1 MVTSSSR
8 RKGEA
13 SMVTIFERR
22 QTILRLLREQPGIKV
37 TQMADLLD
45 VSVGTIRN
53 DLNALEKEQ
62 KVKRVLGGA
71 VLVETALEDYPG
83 GDGQFAGNVPALND
97 QAKGRI
103 GRWAAETVEEGDAI
117 FMDAST
123 TVQHMIPYL
132 QQFQSLTVVTTG
144 LDTARLLSRHPSHI
158 VILIGGRVGPG
169 GHAITGEMGLEI
181 LQNLHIRSAYI
192 SGVGFSPEVGL
203 MERDIEEA
211 RLKRAILADMHQIVA
226 LVDSSKLDKVGA
238 APILSVHQLGRL
250 YTDSD
255 ITSECLANLRAA
267 QVNLVVCGENTVRSY
282 LAHAQESKHIIGF
295 ANQSEQLPFAVD
307 VRRGLERAVKDVS
320 NIDLV
325 VADNALSPERAL
337 HIADQLIRRNVD
349 LAIEYQIDYKTG
361 RIIMDKFKRA
371 EIPVIAIDIPM
382 IGATF
387 FGVDNY
393 RAGHMAGIALGEWL
407 QAHWAGRFDN
417 LIVLEESRAGSLP
430 EARIQG
436 QLDGLE
442 EVLGAIPEEKK
453 LYLESGNTSSYS
465 EAQVMKV
472 LENDRE
478 GRRFAVVCFN
488 DDAAIGTLRAARR
501 LERDQDMV
509 IVGQG
514 ADRRVREELRRGDT
528 RIIGSTAYRPEQYGE
543 KLLDLALK
551 ILNGESTPPAVYID
565 HVFIT
570 PENVER
576 YYPLTGQEPVAAD

>member
-1 MVTSSSR
+1 
-8 RKGEA
+8 
-13 SMVTIFERR
+13 MVTIFERR

-37 TQMADLLD
+37 KQMADLLD

-53 DLNALEKEQ
+53 DLNALENEQ

-71 VLVETALEDYPG
+71 VLTESTLEDYPG
-83 GDGQFAGNVPALND
+83 GDGLVARSEQTFSD
-97 QAKGRI
+97 EAKQRI

-132 QQFQSLTVVTTG
+132 QQFQSLTIVTTG

-181 LQNLHIRSAYI
+181 LQNLHLRSAYI

-203 MERDIEEA
+203 MERNIEEA
-211 RLKRAILADMHQIVA
+211 RLKRAVLADMRQVVA

-238 APILSVHQLGRL
+238 APILPAQQLSRL

-255 ITSECLANLRAA
+255 ITPACLASLRAA
-267 QVNLVVCGENTVRSY
+267 KVNLVVCGENTVRSY
-282 LAHAQESKHIIGF
+282 LAHAQETKFAIGF

-307 VRRGLERAVKDVS
+307 VRRGLERAVKGVR

-325 VADNALSPERAL
+325 VADNALSAERAL
-337 HIADQLIRRNVD
+337 HIADQLIQRNVD
-349 LAIEYQIDYKTG
+349 LAIEYQLDYKTG

-382 IGATF
+382 VGATF

-407 QAHWAGRFDN
+407 QQHWEGKLDT
-417 LIVLEESRAGSLP
+417 LIVLEESRAGALP

-442 EVLGAIPEEKK
+442 EIVGLIPEEKK
-453 LYLESGNTSSYS
+453 VSLESGNTSSFS
-465 EAQVMKV
+465 EAQVMKL
-472 LENDRE
+472 LENDRNS
-478 GRRFAVVCFN
+478 RRFAVVCFN

-501 LERDQDMV
+501 LAREQDVV

-514 ADRRVREELRRGDT
+514 ADRRVREELRRGDS
-528 RIIGSTAYRPEQYGE
+528 RIIGSTAYRPELYGK
-543 KLLDLALK
+543 KLLELALK
-551 ILNGESTPPAVYID
+551 VLNGQSAPPAVYID

-576 YYPLTGQEPVAAD
+576 YYPLAGQEPVAPEAQQR